1 MGGSF
6 LERPN
11 LPNFIVQKYTHIW
24 HQEQNFQYF
33 INYLIYNLLYKLY
46 IYINYDNVLHY
57 CYTIG

>member
-11 LPNFIVQKYTHIW
+11 LPNFIVEKYTHIW

-33 INYLIYNLLYKLY
+33 INYLIYIENNTWCAEIPDLFR
-46 IYINYDNVLHY
+46 VLNMISHE
-57 CYTIG
+57 